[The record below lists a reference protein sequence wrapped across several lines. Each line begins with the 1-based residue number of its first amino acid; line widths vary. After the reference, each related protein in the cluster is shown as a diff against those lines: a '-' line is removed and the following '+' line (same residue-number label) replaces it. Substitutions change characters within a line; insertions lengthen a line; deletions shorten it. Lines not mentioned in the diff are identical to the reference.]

1 MDNPH
6 VIAKKL
12 ERWGQGCLAKSICGF
27 QARGWLQR
35 REISHGRQWII
46 SPQRTGFTFVICM
59 VSPWSVLLRSK
70 LLQTEENP
78 FKRILQDE
86 KAHNCLIEGSLEAKL
101 PTIWTDGKAQ
111 VGRVREE
118 KRREEKR
125 SEKRREEK
133 KKDDQKEKVSEERRS
148 RCAKIGRKSR
158 KVAQYKRHV
167 HQRCRRSGRWFLR
180 GLHFGA

>member
-46 SPQRTGFTFVICM
+46 SPQRTGVTFVICM

-133 KKDDQKEKVSEERRS
+133 KRR
-148 RCAKIGRKSR
+148 KTIKKRKSHKKEDPRARKGR
-158 KVAQYKRHV
+158 KVAKVQYKRHV
-167 HQRCRRSGRWFLR
+167 HQRC
-180 GLHFGA
+180 